1 MRSCYAP
8 GCRFERGRKQFE
20 LRPATTCLLGKGDPK
35 VNLIVAFVI
44 IFVNISI
51 IFVITI
57 MICLSEEAN
66 SWSLTRRPPPLTG
79 TQTSTLG
86 NWWSININIFISIW
100 HLPMPTTVQWP
111 TALFQLRDEFSECSM
126 LTIAHRLVG
135 TTFYL
140 SCFSYC
146 WSSFW
151 WREWSS
157 QLHTVCLGITSR
169 PQSGFKF
176 N

>member
-1 MRSCYAP
+1 
-8 GCRFERGRKQFE
+8 
-20 LRPATTCLLGKGDPK
+20 
-35 VNLIVAFVI
+35 
-44 IFVNISI
+44 
-51 IFVITI
+51 

-100 HLPMPTTVQWP
+100 HLPMLTAVQWP
-111 TALFQLRDEFSECSM
+111 TALFQLRDEFSECSI

-157 QLHTVCLGITSR
+157 QLHTVCLGITCR

-176 N
+176 NYRLHTVMESDKICVLEKGHLVEMGAPKVLDGHLRHYLNHRHLVTFECF